1 MMLYAII
8 ASVACVT
15 YIYLGIL
22 ILVFG
27 KDSSTQKSFA
37 VLCAMLALWSFG
49 CAGRN
54 IVQTEQWTSFF
65 DRLYYTGSELFILA
79 GIIFILF
86 LSGRQS
92 VPFYR
97 ILVLVIMVRI
107 GIYQT
112 ANWGWNILARDFP
125 SGPWFVS
132 HQLLSA
138 FESLLIPL
146 IALIWGRTTTLHRE
160 RIQSRII
167 VISTVCGTS
176 IGVLVD
182 FLSGFK
188 GHNPISCTIPV
199 LWMVAVCYAIIRYG
213 LMQFAP
219 AYVNRELIKHME
231 RAVFMIDSAWNITDC
246 NAAARSLI
254 GQPENLRH
262 STPMDKVFLESQ
274 AIQRKVTALLAT
286 GEHNFSHTGFLLAS
300 EGKTVP
306 VVTSFSLISDK
317 WGDRIGLLGFC
328 LPKFD
333 LNAFIS
339 RYHLSERQ
347 ADILQHIVNGR
358 TQVQT
363 AEALFISLATV
374 KTHTTSLYNRLGIS
388 SRSELYAML
397 RGESQEE

>member
-8 ASVACVT
+8 SSVACVT

-37 VLCAMLALWSFG
+37 VLCAMLALWSLG

-54 IVQTEQWTSFF
+54 MAQESQWISFF
-65 DRLYYTGSELFILA
+65 DRIYYTGSELFILA

-86 LSGRQS
+86 LSERQS
-92 VPFYR
+92 VLLYR
-97 ILVLVIMVRI
+97 VLVLVIMLRI
-107 GIYQT
+107 GVYQT
-112 ANWGWNILARDFP
+112 ANWGWNVLARDFP

-138 FESLLIPL
+138 IESLLIPL
-146 IALIWGRTTTLHRE
+146 IALIWGRKKTTLHRE

-167 VISTVCGTS
+167 IVSTVFGTT

-188 GHNPISCTIPV
+188 GNNPISCTIPV

-219 AYVNRELIKHME
+219 AYVNRELIKHMD
-231 RAVFMIDSAWNITDC
+231 RAVFMIDSVWNITDC
-246 NAAARSLI
+246 NEAARSLTC
-254 GQPENLRH
+254 QTENLRH
-262 STPMDKVFLESQ
+262 STPMKDVFLDSQ
-274 AIQRKVTALLAT
+274 AIQRRVEALMAT
-286 GEHNFSHTGFLLAS
+286 GEHNFSHTGFLLTS
-300 EGKTVP
+300 EGHTIP

-317 WGDRIGLLGFC
+317 W
-328 LPKFD
+328 
-333 LNAFIS
+333 
-339 RYHLSERQ
+339 E
-347 ADILQHIVNGR
+347 
-358 TQVQT
+358 T
-363 AEALFISLATV
+363 E
-374 KTHTTSLYNRLGIS
+374 
-388 SRSELYAML
+388 
-397 RGESQEE
+397 